1 MSDITTMARAQAQR
15 WMDNGDE
22 PIRSRGTV
30 RLAQFKKNLPA
41 DLVVTVQDKE
51 SGQYV
56 PLLLWDGKPLT
67 CGEVLPERA
76 DLAIDEKGHLLTQA
90 DFEARYD
97 AFLAT
102 FIFPDG
108 ADVGF
113 EPVPNVVNYI
123 SETVDIYSESNGMI
137 PIRFNPRLN
146 EDFKPKQRYGPN
158 GETEEEW
165 LRESG
170 KNSADIAAALQIL
183 AQNQAAL
190 TQFLMQNQNGT
201 QVPISA
207 PQQEAQAPAGMT
219 PAQAVVAAGESDQE
233 VAPCGAKIK
242 ARYLKQHQRFCNSPD
257 CGGPGENTEGPEAA

>member
-1 MSDITTMARAQAQR
+1 MADITSMARAQAQR
-15 WMDNGDE
+15 WSDNGDE
-22 PIRSRGTV
+22 VIRARGTV
-30 RLAQFKKNLPA
+30 RLAQFKKSLPA
-41 DLVVTVQDKE
+41 DLVVTVFDKDHN
-51 SGQYV
+51 QYV
-56 PLLLWDGKPLT
+56 PMLLWDGKPLT

-76 DLAIDEKGHLLTQA
+76 DLALDERGRLLSQA

-97 AFLAT
+97 AFLAS

-108 ADVGF
+108 SDVGF
-113 EPVPNVVNYI
+113 EPIPNVVNYV
-123 SETVDIYSESNGMI
+123 SETPDIYSESNGMI
-137 PIRFNPRLN
+137 PIRFDPRLN
-146 EDFKPKQRYGPN
+146 EDFKPKQRFGPN

-170 KNSADIAAALQIL
+170 KNSADIASALQIL

-207 PQQEAQAPAGMT
+207 PQQDAPAVGMT
-219 PAQAVVAAGESDQE
+219 QTEAAEAAGLPVEE

-242 ARYLKQHQRFCNSPD
+242 RGYLKQHQRFCNAED
-257 CGGPGENTEGPEAA
+257 CGGKGENSEGPEAA